1 MWMRV
6 LALTFGDEH
15 QASSKYRVF
24 QFIEPLARLGIE
36 IEATPA
42 NSFARWPEVRRYDA
56 VLVQKKLFRSG
67 KIRLLRS
74 NTRRLI
80 YDIDDAIWHPHG
92 KEHSLFTN
100 LRNRW
105 RLKAI
110 ARTAELCICANNV
123 LAEHMRRLTDRIT
136 VLPLGLDGTRWR
148 RKAATESSAVVRVGW
163 SGHPVNLPYLEAIE
177 PALVQAQSEN
187 PQIEFAIFCGK
198 APNFRKLKYRHI
210 RFQPDAELDSVRS
223 FDVGILPLPPGPF
236 AAGKS
241 PIKGI
246 QYMATGIP
254 TILTPLGATQ
264 EMFREGETA
273 LFASTPEKWHAAINE
288 LARDPAMRCRMG
300 TRARAVFEGTC
311 ELAGLVPLLAKAL
324 SPENRA

>member
-1 MWMRV
+1 MVRV

-24 QFIEPLARLGIE
+24 QFIEPLRQLGIE

-42 NSFARWPEVRRYDA
+42 NSFTRWTAVKRYDA

-67 KIRLLRS
+67 KVRYLRG
-74 NTRRLI
+74 NTHRLI

-92 KEHSLFTN
+92 KEHSFFTN

-110 ARTAELCICANNV
+110 ARAADLCICANNV
-123 LAEHMRRLTDRIT
+123 LAEHMRRMTGRII
-136 VLPLGLDGTRWR
+136 VLPLALDGKRWHL
-148 RKAATESSAVVRVGW
+148 KAGGESSSAVRVGW
-163 SGHPVNLPYLEAIE
+163 SGHPVNLPYLETIE
-177 PALVQAQSEN
+177 PALVQAQLEN
-187 PQIEFAIFCGK
+187 PEIEFAVFCGK
-198 APNFRKLKYRHI
+198 APAFRKLKYRHI
-210 RFQPDAELDSVRS
+210 RFEPDTELEVVRS
-223 FDVGILPLPPGPF
+223 FDVGLLPLPPGPF

-254 TILTPLGATQ
+254 TVLTPMGATR

-273 LFASTPEKWHAAINE
+273 LFASTLEEWQSAISK
-288 LARDPAMRCRMG
+288 LVRDPERRRRMG
-300 TRARAVFEGTC
+300 VQARATFEGTY
-311 ELAGLVPLLAKAL
+311 ELAGIVPRLGKAL
-324 SPENRA
+324 SPVSRD

>member
-1 MWMRV
+1 MSMRV
-6 LALTFGDEH
+6 LALTFGDEQ
-15 QASSKYRVF
+15 QASSKYRIF
-24 QFIEPLARLGIE
+24 QFIEALGKLGID
-36 IEATPA
+36 IEAAAA
-42 NSFARWPEVRRYDA
+42 NSFIRWQKVREYDA

-67 KIRLLRS
+67 KVRDLRGD
-74 NTRRLI
+74 TPRLI

-92 KEHSLFTN
+92 KEHSFLTN

-110 ARTAELCICANNV
+110 ARAADLCICANNV
-123 LAEHMRRLTDRIT
+123 LAEHMGQMTDRIA
-136 VLPLGLDGTRWR
+136 VLPLALDGKRWYP
-148 RKAATESSAVVRVGW
+148 KASGKTSAVVRVGW

-187 PQIEFAIFCGK
+187 PGLEFAVFCGK
-198 APNFRKLKYRHI
+198 APAFRKLKYQHI
-210 RFQPDAELDSVRS
+210 RFQPDSELDVVRS
-223 FDVGILPLPPGPF
+223 FDLGLLPLPPGPF

-254 TILTPLGATQ
+254 TILTPMGATR

-273 LFASTPEKWHAAINE
+273 LFASSTDEWHRAINL
-288 LARDPAMRCRMG
+288 LARDAGRRRKMG
-300 TRARAVFEGTC
+300 AQAREVFESTY
-311 ELAGLVPLLAKAL
+311 ELAGIVPRFAKAL
-324 SPENRA
+324 SPASRA